1 MEGLLTDLVYSNL
14 FSSLHFL
21 ALLYATRQHALLD
34 KMFWAELNEKWER
47 GREWGREGA
56 CKVLED
62 LEEFLWGE
70 KQQRKVPGNQVL
82 ISRTTI
88 SLTPVSC
95 DHYPELRGKRLIS
108 TTFIS
113 TNSNKKAA

>member
-1 MEGLLTDLVYSNL
+1 MIDGDL
-14 FSSLHFL
+14 FSTRHFP
-21 ALLYATRQHALLD
+21 AFLYVTQWRALLD
-34 KMFWAELNEKWER
+34 KMFWAKINKKGKG
-47 GREWGREGA
+47 GREGEREGA

-62 LEEFLWGE
+62 LEEFLCGE

-88 SLTPVSC
+88 SLTPVSP

>member
-1 MEGLLTDLVYSNL
+1 MEGRLTDLIDGNL
-14 FSSLHFL
+14 FSSRHFL
-21 ALLYATRQHALLD
+21 ALLYATRQRALLD
-34 KMFWAELNEKWER
+34 KMFWAKLNKKGER
-47 GREWGREGA
+47 GREEGA
-56 CKVLED
+56 CKVLEY
-62 LEEFLWGE
+62 LEEFLCRE

-88 SLTPVSC
+88 SLTPVSP

-113 TNSNKKAA
+113 TDLNKKAA